1 MSLIVNIILLGP
13 ISNSH
18 VNPAVTMGVLVR
30 ESGED
35 RSKGRILKNVG
46 FAIIIMLSQIA
57 GAALGALIVTI
68 MRYSE

>member
-30 ESGED
+30 ELGED
-35 RSKGRILKNVG
+35 RSKGRMLKNIG
-46 FAIIIMLSQIA
+46 FAIIIMLS
-57 GAALGALIVTI
+57 
-68 MRYSE
+68 